1 MVEKAA
7 IEAGFKVV
15 SPVKIERPEKETH
28 GDYSS
33 NFAMQ
38 VASNFKMAPKYIA
51 DNIRSHILN
60 LRPGLFEKVEVVDP
74 GFINFFV
81 SRKYLQDQLSGIIK
95 EKDKYG
101 QLEAGRGKK
110 ANIEL
115 ISANPTG
122 QLHIGNGRNA
132 FAGDVLANI
141 LNKAGFKV
149 TREYFIND
157 AGNSKQINELGKT
170 VLGKGESYLTDY
182 LRSKIELLKPKLE
195 KVKSESEAGVLVAA
209 SIQKDNQEFIEKKLG
224 IRVDN
229 WVSEEKAIYKKNKVE
244 KMFKWL
250 KEKQLVYQ
258 KEGACPPKF
267 LDKVSS
273 KNKPTKSVQKLGRAW
288 WIKTSQFGDE
298 KDWVVVRETG
308 QPTYLL
314 SDIAY
319 HKDKMDRGFDKII
332 DIWGADHQGHV
343 QKMKSV
349 GKMLGYEGDLE
360 ILVLQLVTLKSG
372 EKLSKRK
379 GEIVTLEKLVD
390 EIGLDAARFFYLQ
403 KSLNTHMDID
413 LALAKEQSTKNPV
426 FYVQYAHA
434 RICSILEKAKA
445 DKKFSQDLL
454 NHPSEL
460 KLIKELLK
468 FPELIEDTAQDYQLQ
483 RLPAYALELSAAFHQ
498 FYHDC
503 RVIPALPAGRSEN
516 KKLTKARLSL
526 ALAAKI
532 VLKNAL
538 DLMGISAPSKM

>member
-1 MVEKAA
+1 MMLRTEIRKLLEKAA

-15 SPVKIERPEKETH
+15 SPVKIERPEEESH
-28 GDYSS
+28 GDYST

-38 VASNFKMAPKYIA
+38 AASNFKMAPKYIA
-51 DNIRSHILN
+51 DNLKGHILN
-60 LRPGLFEKVEVVDP
+60 MSPGLFEKVEVVDP

-81 SRKYLQDQLSGIIK
+81 SKKYLQGRIPGII
-95 EKDKYG
+95 EDKDKYG
-101 QLEAGRGKK
+101 RVEMGGGSK

-132 FAGDVLANI
+132 FSGDVLANV

-182 LRSKIELLKPKLE
+182 LRSKIESLRPKLE

-224 IRVDN
+224 IKIDN

-244 KMFKWL
+244 KMLKWL

-258 KEGACPPKF
+258 KEG
-267 LDKVSS
+267 
-273 KNKPTKSVQKLGRAW
+273 AW

-349 GKMLGYEGDLE
+349 GRMLGYEGDLE
-360 ILVLQLVTLKSG
+360 ILVLQLVTLKGG
-372 EKLSKRK
+372 ERLSKRK

-403 KSLNTHMDID
+403 KSLDTHMDID
-413 LALAKEQSTKNPV
+413 VSLAKEQSTKNPV
-426 FYVQYAHA
+426 FYAQYAHA

-445 DKKFSQDLL
+445 DKKFSQELL

-460 KLIKELLK
+460 KLMKELLK
-468 FPELIEDTAQDYQLQ
+468 FPELVEDTAQDYQLQ
-483 RLPAYALELSAAFHQ
+483 RLPAYTLELSAAFHQ

-503 RVIPALPAGRSEN
+503 RVISEN

-526 ALAAKI
+526 VLAAKI
-532 VLKNAL
+532 VLKNTL
-538 DLMGISAPSKM
+538 DLMGISAPDKM